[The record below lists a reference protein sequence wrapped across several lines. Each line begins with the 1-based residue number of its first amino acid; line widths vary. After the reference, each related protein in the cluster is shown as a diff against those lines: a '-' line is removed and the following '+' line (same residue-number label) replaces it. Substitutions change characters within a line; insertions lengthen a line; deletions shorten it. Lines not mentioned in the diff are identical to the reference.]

1 MPRDLHAIA
10 KEESLQ
16 GMPRL
21 TKSPEEV
28 EGTPEQPTSAQ
39 KPSVQPDHPTGAMD
53 AVNDQGNFQ
62 TPGLSKRDDLHPY
75 TQSLSIKDID
85 SCTKLEEETFPPNER
100 ATREKFEY
108 RLKHC
113 GELCVGVYT
122 SHSENKIPTAE
133 TSAPVYSG
141 APQRKAVLIGHL
153 IVTKTTH
160 LTVTDADM
168 AVPSSSSSSSSTT
181 TTTTTATDPTSPSD
195 SPSGPHKEEGRTI
208 LIHSLAVLP
217 QYQNLGL
224 GRTLMESFLQRTEAL
239 GVADRAALITHE
251 KLIPYY
257 EKFGF
262 QNKGLSEC
270 KFAGG
275 GWFDMIRE
283 LRVGNKGLGGPGG
296 LGDDDE

>member
-28 EGTPEQPTSAQ
+28 EGTPENPPSAQ
-39 KPSVQPDHPTGAMD
+39 KPSVELDHPTSRGAMD

-75 TQSLSIKDID
+75 TQSLSINDID

-153 IVTKTTH
+153 IVTKTTN

-168 AVPSSSSSSSSTT
+168 AVPSSSSSSSFSTT
-181 TTTTTATDPTSPSD
+181 TTDPSTSS
-195 SPSGPHKEEGRTI
+195 SAGPHKEEGRTI

-217 QYQNLGL
+217 QYQHLGL

-262 QNKGLSEC
+262 QNKGLSKC
-270 KFAGG
+270 QFAGG

-283 LRVGNKGLGGPGG
+283 LRVGNKGLAGPGG
-296 LGDDDE
+296 LGEDDE

>member
-10 KEESLQ
+10 NEEGLQ
-16 GMPRL
+16 GAPRL
-21 TKSPEEV
+21 TKSPKEV
-28 EGTPEQPTSAQ
+28 EGTPAHTPSAQ
-39 KPSVQPDHPTGAMD
+39 KPSVEPHHHPTGGAMD
-53 AVNDQGNFQ
+53 AINDQGNFQ

-75 TQSLSIKDID
+75 TQSLSINDID
-85 SCTKLEEETFPPNER
+85 SCTKLEEETFPPDER

-113 GELCVGVYT
+113 GELCVGIYT

-168 AVPSSSSSSSSTT
+168 EVPSPTSSSTT
-181 TTTTTATDPTSPSD
+181 TTTTD
-195 SPSGPHKEEGRTI
+195 SSSSGPHKDEGRTI

-224 GRTLMESFLQRTEAL
+224 GRTLMESFLQRSEAL

-283 LRVGNKGLGGPGG
+283 LRVGDKGLGGGLGG
-296 LGDDDE
+296 LGGEDDDE

>member
-10 KEESLQ
+10 KEDSLQ

-28 EGTPEQPTSAQ
+28 EGTPEQPPSAQ
-39 KPSVQPDHPTGAMD
+39 KPSVEPDHPTGGAMD

-85 SCTKLEEETFPPNER
+85 SCTKLEEEAFPPNER

-153 IVTKTTH
+153 IVTKTTN

-168 AVPSSSSSSSSTT
+168 AVPSSSSSSFSSTT
-181 TTTTTATDPTSPSD
+181 TTDPTSS
-195 SPSGPHKEEGRTI
+195 SSGPHKEEGRTI

-217 QYQNLGL
+217 QYQHLGL

-270 KFAGG
+270 QFAGG

-283 LRVGNKGLGGPGG
+283 LRVGNKGLSG
-296 LGDDDE
+296 LGEDDE

>member
-1 MPRDLHAIA
+1 MPQDG
-10 KEESLQ
+10 LQ
-16 GMPRL
+16 DMPRL

-28 EGTPEQPTSAQ
+28 EGTPKHPSTAQ
-39 KPSVQPDHPTGAMD
+39 KPSVEPHHPTGAMD

-160 LTVTDADM
+160 LTVTDTDM
-168 AVPSSSSSSSSTT
+168 AVPSSSSSTSTT
-181 TTTTTATDPTSPSD
+181 TTDPSSTPSD
-195 SPSGPHKEEGRTI
+195 SSSGPHKEEGRTI

-270 KFAGG
+270 RFAGG

-283 LRVGNKGLGGPGG
+283 LRVGNKGLAGPEG

>member
-1 MPRDLHAIA
+1 
-10 KEESLQ
+10 
-16 GMPRL
+16 
-21 TKSPEEV
+21 
-28 EGTPEQPTSAQ
+28 
-39 KPSVQPDHPTGAMD
+39 MD

-62 TPGLSKRDDLHPY
+62 TPALSKRDDLHPY
-75 TQSLSIKDID
+75 TQSLSINDID

-168 AVPSSSSSSSSTT
+168 GVPSSSSSSSSSSST
-181 TTTTTATDPTSPSD
+181 TDPTTSS
-195 SPSGPHKEEGRTI
+195 SAGPHKEEGRTI

-217 QYQNLGL
+217 QYQHLGL

-262 QNKGLSEC
+262 QNKGLSQC
-270 KFAGG
+270 QFAGG

-283 LRVGNKGLGGPGG
+283 LRVGNKGLGGLGG
-296 LGDDDE
+296 LGEDEE

>member
-28 EGTPEQPTSAQ
+28 EGTPENPPSAQ
-39 KPSVQPDHPTGAMD
+39 KPSVEPDHPTSRGAMD
-53 AVNDQGNFQ
+53 AVNHQGNFQ

-75 TQSLSIKDID
+75 TQSLSINDID

-168 AVPSSSSSSSSTT
+168 EVPSPSSSSSSSST
-181 TTTTTATDPTSPSD
+181 DPSS
-195 SPSGPHKEEGRTI
+195 SGPHKEEGRTV

-217 QYQNLGL
+217 QYQRLGL

-270 KFAGG
+270 RFAGG

-283 LRVGNKGLGGPGG
+283 LRVGNKGLAGPGG
-296 LGDDDE
+296 LGEDEE

>member
-10 KEESLQ
+10 KEEGLQ

-28 EGTPEQPTSAQ
+28 EGTPEQPTSAP
-39 KPSVQPDHPTGAMD
+39 KPSVEPDHPTGGAMD

-62 TPGLSKRDDLHPY
+62 TPALSKRDDLHPY
-75 TQSLSIKDID
+75 TQSLSINDID

-168 AVPSSSSSSSSTT
+168 GVPSSSSSSSSSSS
-181 TTTTTATDPTSPSD
+181 TDPSS
-195 SPSGPHKEEGRTI
+195 SGPHKEEGRTI

-217 QYQNLGL
+217 QYQHLGL

-257 EKFGF
+257 ERFGF

-270 KFAGG
+270 QFAGG

-283 LRVGNKGLGGPGG
+283 LRVGNKGLAGLGG
-296 LGDDDE
+296 LGEDDE

>member
-1 MPRDLHAIA
+1 MWQKKKKKK
-10 KEESLQ
+10 KEYT
-16 GMPRL
+16 PTFKL
-21 TKSPEEV
+21 T
-28 EGTPEQPTSAQ
+28 TSQ
-39 KPSVQPDHPTGAMD
+39 
-53 AVNDQGNFQ
+53 
-62 TPGLSKRDDLHPY
+62 
-75 TQSLSIKDID
+75 
-85 SCTKLEEETFPPNER
+85 
-100 ATREKFEY
+100 FEY

-168 AVPSSSSSSSSTT
+168 GVPSSSSSSSSSSST
-181 TTTTTATDPTSPSD
+181 TDPTTSS
-195 SPSGPHKEEGRTI
+195 SAGPHKEEGRTI

-217 QYQNLGL
+217 QYQHLGL

-262 QNKGLSEC
+262 QNKGLSQC
-270 KFAGG
+270 QFAGG

-283 LRVGNKGLGGPGG
+283 LRVGNKGLGGLGG
-296 LGDDDE
+296 LGEDEE